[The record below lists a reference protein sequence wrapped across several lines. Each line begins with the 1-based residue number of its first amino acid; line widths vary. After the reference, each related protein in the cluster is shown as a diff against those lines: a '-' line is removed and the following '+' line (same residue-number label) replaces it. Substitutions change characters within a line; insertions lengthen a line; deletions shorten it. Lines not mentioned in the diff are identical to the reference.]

1 MRNGS
6 LTHFSLFKVMG
17 FIKTPIKGMND
28 FLPSDMRLRE
38 HVIGMI
44 KETYETYGFSLI
56 ETPIMEHME
65 NLTGKQ
71 GGENEKLI
79 FPVMKRGA
87 DLQRALEKNGELADS
102 ALRYDLTV
110 PLSRYYS
117 NNSAVLPTPFKSL
130 QIGNVFRADKPQKGR
145 FRQFTQCDI
154 DILGDS
160 SVLAEVELISATTSM
175 LTKIFEEVGI
185 KNFTVHVNDRRIL
198 KGMAAGA
205 GFDETSFD
213 EVFIILDK
221 MDKIGLD
228 GVKDE
233 LIKGGF
239 DTASVEKYVSM
250 FAKITDGISCKEFC
264 QSIDSIGEDVVNS
277 LDDILTCVKAMIS
290 DDVTLMFDP
299 TLVRGMSYYTGTIF
313 EITIDGYN
321 FSIAGGGRYDEMIGK
336 FSGQK
341 VCACGF
347 SIGFERIITILKDK
361 LGDKAFAR
369 SKECVALLIENGV
382 SRERM
387 AEVFEKAAELRKEGK
402 IVTVQPLNKNAKFQI
417 QKLEEDG
424 YTQFERFY
432 KN

>member
-1 MRNGS
+1 MRIEII
-6 LTHFSLFKVMG
+6 MG

-44 KETYETYGFSLI
+44 KETYATYGFSQI
-56 ETPIMEHME
+56 ETPIMEHLE

-110 PLSRYYS
+110 PLSRYYA
-117 NNSAVLPTPFKSL
+117 NNSAMLTAPFKSL

-160 SVLAEVELISATTSM
+160 SILAEIELISATTAM
-175 LTKIFEEVGI
+175 LTKIFAEVGI
-185 KNFTVHVNDRRIL
+185 SRFTVHVNDRRIL
-198 KGMAAGA
+198 KGMAKSA
-205 GFDETSFD
+205 GFDEDSFD
-213 EVFIILDK
+213 TVFIILDK
-221 MDKIGLD
+221 MDKIGIE
-228 GVKDE
+228 GVKEE
-233 LIKGGF
+233 LVNSGF
-239 DTASVEKYVSM
+239 DKNAVEKYAAM
-250 FAKITDGISCKEFC
+250 FEKITEGISCGEFC
-264 QSIDSIGEDVVNS
+264 GLIGADAIDDSVIQSMDG
-277 LDDILTCVKAMIS
+277 ILSCVKPMIS
-290 DDVTLMFDP
+290 SDVSLVFDP

-336 FSGQK
+336 FCGQK

-347 SIGFERIITILKDK
+347 SIGFERIITILKDR

-369 SKECVALLIENGV
+369 DKKCIAILVENGV
-382 SRERM
+382 EAERL
-387 AEVFEKAAELRKEGK
+387 AEVFANATKLREEGN

-424 YTQFERFY
+424 YTQFEKVY

>member
-1 MRNGS
+1 
-6 LTHFSLFKVMG
+6 MG
-17 FIKTPIKGMND
+17 FIKTPIKGMSD

-44 KETYETYGFSLI
+44 KETYAQYGFSQI
-56 ETPIMEHME
+56 ETPVMEHLA

-87 DLQRALEKNGELADS
+87 DLQRALESNGELADS

-110 PLSRYYS
+110 PLSRYYA
-117 NNSAVLPTPFKSL
+117 NNMAALPAPFKAL
-130 QIGNVFRADKPQKGR
+130 QIGSVFRADKPQKGR

-160 SVLAEVELISATTSM
+160 SILAEIELISATTAM
-175 LTKIFEEVGI
+175 LTKIFAEVNI
-185 KNFTVHVNDRRIL
+185 SKFTVHVNDRRIL
-198 KGMAAGA
+198 KGMAKSA
-205 GFDETSFD
+205 GFDEEAFD
-213 EVFIILDK
+213 TVFIILDK
-221 MDKIGLD
+221 MDKIGID
-228 GVKDE
+228 GVKEE
-233 LIKGGF
+233 LVKSGF
-239 DTASVEKYVSM
+239 DAAAVDRYVTM
-250 FAKITDGISCKEFC
+250 FEKITEGISCSEFC
-264 QSIDSIGEDVVNS
+264 SLIGAEAIENS
-277 LDDILTCVKAMIS
+277 VIESMDGILSCVKPMIS
-290 DDVTLMFDP
+290 RDVSLVFDP

-336 FSGQK
+336 FCGQK

-347 SIGFERIITILKDK
+347 SIGFERIITILKDC

-369 SKECVALLIENGV
+369 DKKSIAILVENKV
-382 SRERM
+382 STDKL
-387 AEVFEKAAELRKEGK
+387 AEVFAKAAKLREEGN

-424 YTQFERFY
+424 YTEFEKVY
-432 KN
+432 K

>member
-1 MRNGS
+1 MWAVIRPPIIAI
-6 LTHFSLFKVMG
+6 MG

-56 ETPIMEHME
+56 ETPVMEHME

-110 PLSRYYS
+110 PLARYYA
-117 NNSAVLPTPFKSL
+117 NNGTNLPSPFKSL

-160 SVLAEVELISATTSM
+160 TVLAEVELISATTSM
-175 LTKIFEEVGI
+175 LTKIFSEVGI
-185 KNFTVHVNDRRIL
+185 SRFTVHVNDRRIL
-198 KGMAAGA
+198 KGMAAEA
-205 GFDETSFD
+205 GFPESSFD

-228 GVKDE
+228 GVREE
-233 LIKGGF
+233 LVRAGF
-239 DTASVEKYVSM
+239 GEQSVDRYVEM
-250 FAKITDGISCKEFC
+250 FSRKTDGIACGEFC
-264 QSIDSIGEDVVNS
+264 QGISAIEASVVNS
-277 LDDILTCVKAMIS
+277 LDDILGCVKPMIS
-290 DDVTLMFDP
+290 SDVTLVFDP

-361 LGDKAFAR
+361 LGDKAYAR
-369 SKECVALLIENGV
+369 NKECVAILVENGV
-382 SRERM
+382 SREKM
-387 AEVFEKAAELRKEGK
+387 AESFARAAALRKEGR

-424 YTQFERFY
+424 YTQFERVY
-432 KN
+432 R

>member
-1 MRNGS
+1 
-6 LTHFSLFKVMG
+6 MG
-17 FIKTPIKGMND
+17 FIKTPIKGMSD
-28 FLPSDMRLRE
+28 FLPADMRLRE

-44 KETYETYGFSLI
+44 KETYAQYGFSQI
-56 ETPIMEHME
+56 ETPVMEHLE

-87 DLQRALEKNGELADS
+87 DLQRALENNGELADS

-117 NNSAVLPTPFKSL
+117 NNMAALPSPFKAL

-160 SVLAEVELISATTSM
+160 SVLAEIELISATSAM
-175 LTKIFEEVGI
+175 LTKIFAQAGI
-185 KNFTVHVNDRRIL
+185 SRFTVHVNDRRIL
-198 KGMAAGA
+198 KGMAKSA
-205 GFDETSFD
+205 GFDENSFD
-213 EVFIILDK
+213 TVFIILDK
-221 MDKIGLD
+221 MDKIGID
-228 GVKDE
+228 GVREE
-233 LIKGGF
+233 LVKSGF
-239 DTASVEKYVSM
+239 DTAAVDKYVTM
-250 FAKITDGISCKEFC
+250 FEKIADGISCGGFC
-264 QSIDSIGEDVVNS
+264 SMIGADAVEPSVVES
-277 LDDILTCVKAMIS
+277 MDKILACVKPMIS
-290 DDVTLMFDP
+290 SDVNLVFDP

-336 FSGQK
+336 FCGQK

-347 SIGFERIITILKDK
+347 SIGFERIITILKDCLK
-361 LGDKAFAR
+361 DKAFAR
-369 SKECVALLIENGV
+369 DKQCIAILVENGV
-382 SRERM
+382 DEDKLAGVF
-387 AEVFEKAAELRKEGK
+387 AEAARLRKEGNV
-402 IVTVQPLNKNAKFQI
+402 VTVQPLNKNAKFQI

-424 YTQFERFY
+424 YTKFEKVY
-432 KN
+432 S